1 MYSQP
6 LELVLFLVINSNIK
20 YHKGFYYPQL
30 LNNHLFNYLIFLDL
44 TTSVME
50 VKNFTLDFIQKFKGL
65 NSISICWIFSVN
77 NNVLVNENNP
87 WISLRMITK
96 ATTFMCR
103 SPIPVF
109 LTFEIVLW
117 STFKNSNYKTRF
129 IHKKVFNYSS

>member
-65 NSISICWIFSVN
+65 NSISIC
-77 NNVLVNENNP
+77 
-87 WISLRMITK
+87 
-96 ATTFMCR
+96 
-103 SPIPVF
+103 
-109 LTFEIVLW
+109 
-117 STFKNSNYKTRF
+117 
-129 IHKKVFNYSS
+129 